1 LPLSLL
7 SEEAFVQPHRL
18 AAFGLIK
25 IPDREVFGRA
35 VAFCVEQE
43 FGKESDLAAREV
55 ENIFT
60 DILERAKAL
69 DPVNTRKWFDK
80 LTALHLS
87 GGSLGIGCPD
97 ETTVAFLRDNCKS
110 SFTRAAQQITGH
122 LVAVSFD
129 VDHRKKSRR
138 QSKRSGPELKLH
150 PDYTFDSFVVGPSNR
165 LAQASCVAV
174 SQSPGNTYNPLFLYG
189 SVGLGKTHLLH
200 AVCCEARQKFDRA
213 VIQFLSCED
222 FVNRFIRAI
231 EKGNLAG
238 FQSQFRTVD
247 MLVIDDIQF
256 LREREQS
263 QEEFFHTFNVLYNN
277 GKQIILSADSP
288 PGKIPSLEERLI
300 SRFNWGLVTRID
312 PPSYETR
319 VAIVQKKA
327 HLRGLSICDEIT
339 EYIARKVHANIREL
353 EGALTTIYAVA
364 TTTGEQITLE
374 LAQRALEGQI
384 SSAARH
390 ISITDIIEVV
400 TSHFDVRL
408 ADLQSK
414 KRSQSITEPRQICM
428 YLARNLTK
436 HSLEEIGGHL
446 GGRDHTTVMHA
457 CSKIGQAQSSDP
469 QMHATLTELTE
480 QITQV
485 PRA

>member
-1 LPLSLL
+1 M
-7 SEEAFVQPHRL
+7 
-18 AAFGLIK
+18 
-25 IPDREVFGRA
+25 
-35 VAFCVEQE
+35 
-43 FGKESDLAAREV
+43 AAREV
-55 ENIFT
+55 EDIFT
-60 DILERAKAL
+60 DIISRTKTL
-69 DPVNTRKWFDK
+69 DPANARKWFDK
-80 LTALHLS
+80 LTVLHMD

-97 ETTVAFLRDNCKS
+97 EATVQFLQDNCKS

-122 LVAVSFD
+122 LVTVDFRVGGSGEFD
-129 VDHRKKSRR
+129 GSSQHSGSDGIILHKEHKSGR
-138 QSKRSGPELKLH
+138 LKLH
-150 PDYTFDSFVVGPSNR
+150 PDYTFDNFVVGPSNR
-165 LAQASCVAV
+165 LAHASCVAV
-174 SQSPGNTYNPLFLYG
+174 SQSPGNTYNPLFIYG
-189 SVGLGKTHLLH
+189 NSGLGKTHLLH
-200 AVCCEARQKFDRA
+200 AVCFEAQRKSNGA
-213 VIQFLSCED
+213 VMQFLSCED

-231 EKGNLAG
+231 EEGDLSG

-247 MLVIDDIQF
+247 MLVIDDVQF
-256 LREREQS
+256 LREREHS
-263 QEEFFHTFNVLYNN
+263 QEEFFHTFNALYNN

-288 PGKIPSLEERLI
+288 PGKIPSLETRLI

-327 HLRGLSICDEIT
+327 HLRGLNISDEIA

-364 TTTGEQITLE
+364 TTTEKVIDLPLVQT
-374 LAQRALEGQI
+374 ALEGQI
-384 SSAARH
+384 KAAARH

-400 TSHFDVRL
+400 TGHFDVRL

-428 YLARNLTK
+428 YLARKLTK

-457 CSKIGQAQSSDP
+457 CSKISQVKKSDP
-469 QMHATLTELTE
+469 QMHVLLGELTK
-480 QITQV
+480 QITQT
-485 PRA
+485 PPA

>member
-1 LPLSLL
+1 MD
-7 SEEAFVQPHRL
+7 EQKKVAFDKWHRL
-18 AAFGLIK
+18 TRDG
-25 IPDREVFGRA
+25 G
-35 VAFCVEQE
+35 VATHEI
-43 FGKESDLAAREV
+43 DD
-55 ENIFT
+55 IFA

-69 DPVNTRKWFDK
+69 DPANARKWFEK
-80 LTALHLS
+80 LTVLHLD
-87 GGSLGIGCPD
+87 GGSLIIGCPT
-97 ETTVAFLRDNCKS
+97 EAAVLFLRDNCKN

-122 LVAVSFD
+122 LIAVEFD
-129 VDHRKKSRR
+129 VGADAKTAGHPG
-138 QSKRSGPELKLH
+138 RSESGLRLH
-150 PDYTFDSFVVGPSNR
+150 PDYTFDNFVVGPSNR
-165 LAQASCVAV
+165 LAHASCVAV
-174 SQSPGNTYNPLFLYG
+174 SQSPGNTYNPLFVYG
-189 SVGLGKTHLLH
+189 NSGLGKTHLLH
-200 AVCCEARQKFDRA
+200 AVCFETQRKSNGA

-231 EKGNLAG
+231 EEGDLSG

-247 MLVIDDIQF
+247 MLVIDDVQF
-256 LREREQS
+256 LREREHS
-263 QEEFFHTFNVLYNN
+263 QEEFFHTFNALYNN
-277 GKQIILSADSP
+277 GKQIILSADCP
-288 PGKIPSLEERLI
+288 PSKIPSLETRLI

-319 VAIVQKKA
+319 IAIVQKKA
-327 HLRGLSICDEIT
+327 HVRGLDISDEIA

-364 TTTGEQITLE
+364 TTTKKEIDLE
-374 LAQRALEGQI
+374 LAQTALEGQI
-384 SSAARH
+384 KAATKH

-400 TSHFDVRL
+400 TDHFDVRL

-457 CSKIGQAQSSDP
+457 CSKISQAKKSDP
-469 QMHATLTELTE
+469 QMNVLLEELTK
-480 QITQV
+480 QIKQTPQS
-485 PRA
+485 

>member
-1 LPLSLL
+1 M
-7 SEEAFVQPHRL
+7 
-18 AAFGLIK
+18 
-25 IPDREVFGRA
+25 
-35 VAFCVEQE
+35 
-43 FGKESDLAAREV
+43 AAREV
-55 ENIFT
+55 EAIFT
-60 DILERAKAL
+60 DILERAKTL
-69 DPVNTRKWFDK
+69 DPVNARQWFEK
-80 LTALHLS
+80 LTVRHLRGGALEVS
-87 GGSLGIGCPD
+87 CPD
-97 ETTVAFLRDNCKS
+97 EATFQFLRDNCKV

-122 LVAVSFD
+122 LVAVNFG
-129 VDHRKKSRR
+129 VDTQERAVQPRGLVES
-138 QSKRSGPELKLH
+138 ELKLH
-150 PDYTFDSFVVGPSNR
+150 PDYTFENFVVGPSNR

-189 SVGLGKTHLLH
+189 NSGLGKTHLLH
-200 AVCCEARQKFDRA
+200 AVCYEAKKRSDGA
-213 VIQFLSCED
+213 VIQFTGCED
-222 FVNRFIRAI
+222 FVNRFIRGI
-231 EKGNLAG
+231 QEGNMAG
-238 FQSQFRTVD
+238 FQRQFRNVD
-247 MLVIDDIQF
+247 MLVIDDVQF

-263 QEEFFHTFNVLYNN
+263 QEEFFHTFNALYNN

-288 PGKIPSLEERLI
+288 PGQIPSLEERLI

-327 HLRGLSICDEIT
+327 LLRGLDIGDEIA

-364 TTTGEQITLE
+364 MTTDKPITLE
-374 LAQRALEGQI
+374 LAQRALEGQLE
-384 SSAARH
+384 SAARH
-390 ISITDIIEVV
+390 INITNIIDVV
-400 TSHFDVRL
+400 TRHFDVRL

-457 CSKIGQAQSSDP
+457 CNKIGQAKSSDS
-469 QMHATLTELTE
+469 QMHVLLGELTK
-480 QITQV
+480 QITQS
-485 PRA
+485 PQA

>member
-1 LPLSLL
+1 M
-7 SEEAFVQPHRL
+7 
-18 AAFGLIK
+18 
-25 IPDREVFGRA
+25 A
-35 VAFCVEQE
+35 V
-43 FGKESDLAAREV
+43 REV
-55 ENIFT
+55 EDIFA
-60 DILERAKAL
+60 DIIDRTKML
-69 DPVNTRKWFDK
+69 DPTNARKWFDK
-80 LTALHLS
+80 LTFLHMD

-97 ETTVAFLRDNCKS
+97 EATVQFLQDNCKS

-122 LVAVSFD
+122 LITVDFRVGTSGELDSSSGSFSSGSD
-129 VDHRKKSRR
+129 GTVLRRGHKSG
-138 QSKRSGPELKLH
+138 SLKLH
-150 PDYTFDSFVVGPSNR
+150 PDYTFDNFVVGPSNR
-165 LAQASCVAV
+165 LAHASCVAV
-174 SQSPGNTYNPLFLYG
+174 SQSPGNTYNPLFIYG
-189 SVGLGKTHLLH
+189 SSGLGKTHLLH
-200 AVCCEARQKFDRA
+200 AVCFAAQRKSNGA
-213 VIQFLSCED
+213 VMQFLSCED

-231 EKGNLAG
+231 EEGDLSG

-247 MLVIDDIQF
+247 MLVIDDVQF
-256 LREREQS
+256 LREREHS
-263 QEEFFHTFNVLYNN
+263 QEEFFHTFNALYNN

-288 PGKIPSLEERLI
+288 PGKIPSLETRLI

-327 HLRGLSICDEIT
+327 HLRGLNISDEIA

-364 TTTGEQITLE
+364 TTTEKVIDLE
-374 LAQRALEGQI
+374 LVQTALEGQI
-384 SSAARH
+384 KASARH

-400 TSHFDVRL
+400 TGHFDVRL

-428 YLARNLTK
+428 YLARKLTK

-457 CSKIGQAQSSDP
+457 CSKISQAKKSDP
-469 QMHATLTELTE
+469 QMHVLLGELTK
-480 QITQV
+480 QITQT
-485 PRA
+485 PQA

>member
-1 LPLSLL
+1 M
-7 SEEAFVQPHRL
+7 
-18 AAFGLIK
+18 
-25 IPDREVFGRA
+25 A
-35 VAFCVEQE
+35 V
-43 FGKESDLAAREV
+43 REV
-55 ENIFT
+55 EDIFT
-60 DILERAKAL
+60 DIIDRTKTL
-69 DPVNTRKWFDK
+69 DPANARKWFDS
-80 LTALHLS
+80 LTVLRLN

-97 ETTVAFLRDNCKS
+97 EATVQFLQDNCKS

-122 LVAVSFD
+122 LIT
-129 VDHRKKSRR
+129 VDFSVDAHEKPDSSSRR
-138 QSKRSGPELKLH
+138 FESGFDGPILQKKHGSTEFAEVKIAPLKLH
-150 PDYTFDSFVVGPSNR
+150 PDYTFDNFVVGPSNR
-165 LAQASCVAV
+165 LAHASCVAV
-174 SQSPGNTYNPLFLYG
+174 SQSPGNTYNPLFIYG
-189 SVGLGKTHLLH
+189 NSGLGKTHLLH
-200 AVCCEARQKFDRA
+200 AVCFEAQRKSNGA
-213 VIQFLSCED
+213 LIQYLSCED

-231 EKGNLAG
+231 EEGNLSG

-247 MLVIDDIQF
+247 MLVIDDVQF
-256 LREREQS
+256 LREREHS
-263 QEEFFHTFNVLYNN
+263 QEEFFHTFNALYNN

-327 HLRGLSICDEIT
+327 HLRGLNICDEIA
-339 EYIARKVHANIREL
+339 EYIARKLHANIREL

-364 TTTGEQITLE
+364 TTTDKVIDLE
-374 LAQRALEGQI
+374 LAQIALEGQI
-384 SSAARH
+384 KAAVRH

-457 CSKIGQAQSSDP
+457 CSKISQAEKSDP
-469 QMHATLTELTE
+469 QMHTLLGELTK
-480 QITQV
+480 QITQT
-485 PRA
+485 PKA

>member
-1 LPLSLL
+1 M
-7 SEEAFVQPHRL
+7 
-18 AAFGLIK
+18 
-25 IPDREVFGRA
+25 
-35 VAFCVEQE
+35 
-43 FGKESDLAAREV
+43 AAREV
-55 ENIFT
+55 EDIFT
-60 DILERAKAL
+60 DIINRAKTL
-69 DPVNTRKWFDK
+69 DPANVRKWFDS
-80 LTALHLS
+80 LTVLHLN
-87 GGSLGIGCPD
+87 GGSLWIGCPN
-97 ETTVAFLRDNCKS
+97 EATVQFLRDNCKS
-110 SFTRAAQQITGH
+110 SFTRAAQQITGY
-122 LVAVSFD
+122 LIT
-129 VDHRKKSRR
+129 VDFGVDTPEKLDSSSRR
-138 QSKRSGPELKLH
+138 FEPGSDEAVLQKKHDSTAGLRRASPGRELTEFKVRILKLH
-150 PDYTFDSFVVGPSNR
+150 PDYTFDDFVVGPSNR
-165 LAQASCVAV
+165 LAHASCIAV
-174 SQSPGNTYNPLFLYG
+174 SQSLGDTYNPLFIYG
-189 SVGLGKTHLLH
+189 NSGLGKTHLLH
-200 AVCCEARQKFDRA
+200 AICFEAQRKSDGA

-231 EKGNLAG
+231 EEGNLSG

-247 MLVIDDIQF
+247 MLVIDDVQF
-256 LREREQS
+256 LREREHS
-263 QEEFFHTFNVLYNN
+263 QEEFFHTFNALYNN

-288 PGKIPSLEERLI
+288 PVKIPSLEARLI

-327 HLRGLSICDEIT
+327 HLRGLRICDEIA

-364 TTTGEQITLE
+364 TTTDKVIDLE

-384 SSAARH
+384 KAAARH

-457 CSKIGQAQSSDP
+457 CSKISQAEKSDP
-469 QMHATLTELTE
+469 QMHILLGELTK
-480 QITQV
+480 QITQT
-485 PRA
+485 PQA

>member
-1 LPLSLL
+1 M
-7 SEEAFVQPHRL
+7 AV
-18 AAFGLIK
+18 
-25 IPDREVFGRA
+25 REI
-35 VAFCVEQE
+35 E
-43 FGKESDLAAREV
+43 D
-55 ENIFT
+55 IFT
-60 DILERAKAL
+60 DIIDRAKTL
-69 DPVNTRKWFDK
+69 DPANARKWFDSLK
-80 LTALHLS
+80 VLHLN

-97 ETTVAFLRDNCKS
+97 EATVQFLQDNCKS

-122 LVAVSFD
+122 LITIDFS
-129 VDHRKKSRR
+129 VDTPGKLESSSRR
-138 QSKRSGPELKLH
+138 LGPGAKEAVLQKKHGSTELAEFKVRTLKLH

-165 LAQASCVAV
+165 LAHASCVAV
-174 SQSPGNTYNPLFLYG
+174 SQSPGNTYNPLFIYG
-189 SVGLGKTHLLH
+189 NSGLGKTHLLH
-200 AVCCEARQKFDRA
+200 AVCFEAQRKSDGA
-213 VIQFLSCED
+213 VIQYLSCED

-231 EKGNLAG
+231 EEGNLSG

-247 MLVIDDIQF
+247 MLVIDDVQF
-256 LREREQS
+256 LREREHS
-263 QEEFFHTFNVLYNN
+263 QEEFFHTFNALYNN

-288 PGKIPSLEERLI
+288 PVKIPSLEARLI

-327 HLRGLSICDEIT
+327 HLRGLNISDEIA

-364 TTTGEQITLE
+364 TTTDKVIDLE
-374 LAQRALEGQI
+374 LVQRALDGQI
-384 SSAARH
+384 KAAVRH

-457 CSKIGQAQSSDP
+457 CSKISQAEKSDP
-469 QMHATLTELTE
+469 QMHTLLGELTKK
-480 QITQV
+480 ITQT
-485 PRA
+485 PQA